1 MRKTNGFIF
10 RARRCDNNE
19 WTYGCLLGDSTII
32 PTGQEFEI
40 EGGMIYGCDFEAI
53 DVIPSTVVPLFDKN
67 EIIESLM
74 KKNEELTA
82 MLQDSFQRHLLSVV
96 IPELEKRNKELENEN
111 VLLRKLMTKRQ

>member
-74 KKNEELTA
+74 KKMRNLQLCFKTA
-82 MLQDSFQRHLLSVV
+82 FRDIFLVLSFLNLKNAIKNLKMKMYCS
-96 IPELEKRNKELENEN
+96 EN
-111 VLLRKLMTKRQ
+111 L